1 MQIKKTCSLII
12 ATLFIVVGVSCSNG
26 DSPDGPDM
34 PVTPVGQTVFMFFP
48 WSNSLLSDFRRT
60 VEDMQTVVAQRSMKD
75 ERVMVFMATSER
87 EAVLFELKKHNGRC
101 LTDTLRRYSDR
112 PFTSRQ
118 WLTSLFSEVMTLA
131 PASRYGMVVG
141 CHGLAWV
148 PVQGQRN
155 ARKRL
160 GSQERIDEGD
170 NLYKEERIDE
180 GDNLYKE
187 EKIDEEELYKE
198 ELYKEQKLLE
208 EERLERK
215 KQGLSKD
222 QPQPND
228 LMHFEV
234 QGPVTTRFIGGTYP
248 ETQIETTDLADA
260 MADAGFHTEYI
271 LFDACYMSSV
281 EVAYE
286 LKDVTHYLIASP
298 TEVISYGFPYITMG
312 KHLLGTPNY
321 KGIADSFISFYSTYY
336 LPYGTVAVT
345 DCTQLDALAAIA
357 QQINA
362 AAEEPTNAASAKQI
376 NAAAEGKLNTAT
388 SGKSAPNG
396 VQIMDGYSPT
406 LFYDLGHLMS
416 LKNAGTVLTTAF
428 AEQLDKTVPYK
439 GHTDQYFTALKDA
452 PIDIKHYSGLNTSQ
466 GSLNRMADRL
476 SETAWHKATN

>member
-1 MQIKKTCSLII
+1 MHIKKIFDFII

-26 DSPDGPDM
+26 DNPDGPDV

-87 EAVLFELKKHNGRC
+87 EAVLFELKKQNGRC

-160 GSQERIDEGD
+160 GSHERIDDED
-170 NLYKEERIDE
+170 NLYKEERIDKE
-180 GDNLYKE
+180 GLYKE
-187 EKIDEEELYKE
+187 ERIDKE
-198 ELYKEQKLLE
+198 
-208 EERLERK
+208 
-215 KQGLSKD
+215 GD
-222 QPQPND
+222 D

-260 MADAGFHTEYI
+260 MADAGLHTEYI

-321 KGIADSFISFYSTYY
+321 KGIVDSFISFYSSYY

-362 AAEEPTNAASAKQI
+362 AAE
-376 NAAAEGKLNTAT
+376 GKLNAAT

-416 LKNAGTVLTTAF
+416 LKNAGTVLTAAF
-428 AEQLDKTVPYK
+428 ADQLDKTVPYK

-452 PIDIKHYSGLNTSQ
+452 PVDIKHYSGLNTSQ

-476 SETAWHKATN
+476 SETAWYKATN

>member
-1 MQIKKTCSLII
+1 M
-12 ATLFIVVGVSCSNG
+12 VGVSCSNG
-26 DSPDGPDM
+26 DSPDGPDV

-75 ERVMVFMATSER
+75 ERIMVFMATSER
-87 EAVLFELKKHNGRC
+87 EAVLFELKKQNGRC

-187 EKIDEEELYKE
+187 
-198 ELYKEQKLLE
+198 QKLLE

-248 ETQIETTDLADA
+248 ETQIETTDLAEA

-286 LKDVTHYLIASP
+286 LKDVIHYLIASP

-321 KGIADSFISFYSTYY
+321 KGIADSFISFYSSYY

-452 PIDIKHYSGLNTSQ
+452 PVDIKHYSGLNTSQ

>member
-1 MQIKKTCSLII
+1 M
-12 ATLFIVVGVSCSNG
+12 VGVSCSNG
-26 DSPDGPDM
+26 DSPDGPDV

-75 ERVMVFMATSER
+75 ERIMVFMATSER
-87 EAVLFELKKHNGRC
+87 EAVLFELKKQNGRC

-160 GSQERIDEGD
+160 GSQERIDEED
-170 NLYKEERIDE
+170 NLYK
-180 GDNLYKE
+180 K
-187 EKIDEEELYKE
+187 EKIDKE
-198 ELYKEQKLLE
+198 GE
-208 EERLERK
+208 
-215 KQGLSKD
+215 
-222 QPQPND
+222 PND

-298 TEVISYGFPYITMG
+298 TEVLSYGFPYITMG

-321 KGIADSFISFYSTYY
+321 KGIADSFISFYSSYN

-362 AAEEPTNAASAKQI
+362 ADAEQ
-376 NAAAEGKLNTAT
+376 LV
-388 SGKSAPNG
+388 PNG

-416 LKNAGTVLTTAF
+416 LKDAGTVLTAAF
-428 AEQLDKTVPYK
+428 AEQLEKTVPYK
-439 GHTDQYFTALKDA
+439 GHTGQYFTTLKDA
-452 PIDIKHYSGLNTSQ
+452 PVDIKHYSGLNTSQ
-466 GSLNRMADRL
+466 GSLNHMADRL
-476 SETAWHKATN
+476 SETAWYKATN

>member
-1 MQIKKTCSLII
+1 M
-12 ATLFIVVGVSCSNG
+12 VGVSCSNG
-26 DSPDGPDM
+26 DSPDGPDV

-60 VEDMQTVVAQRSMKD
+60 VEDMQTVVAQRSMKG
-75 ERVMVFMATSER
+75 ERIMVFMATSER
-87 EAVLFELKKHNGRC
+87 EAVLFELKKQNGRC

-160 GSQERIDEGD
+160 GSQERIDEED
-170 NLYKEERIDE
+170 NLYKEERIDKE
-180 GDNLYKE
+180 GE
-187 EKIDEEELYKE
+187 
-198 ELYKEQKLLE
+198 
-208 EERLERK
+208 
-215 KQGLSKD
+215 
-222 QPQPND
+222 PND

-260 MADAGFHTEYI
+260 MADAGLHTEYI

-298 TEVISYGFPYITMG
+298 TEVLSYGFPYITMG

-321 KGIADSFISFYSTYY
+321 KGIVDSFISFYSSYN

-362 AAEEPTNAASAKQI
+362 AA
-376 NAAAEGKLNTAT
+376 AEQLV
-388 SGKSAPNG
+388 PNG

-416 LKNAGTVLTTAF
+416 LKDAGTVLTAAF
-428 AEQLDKTVPYK
+428 AEQLEKTVPYK
-439 GHTDQYFTALKDA
+439 GHTGQYFTTLKDA
-452 PIDIKHYSGLNTSQ
+452 PVDIKHYSGLNTSQ
-466 GSLNRMADRL
+466 GSLNHMADRL
-476 SETAWHKATN
+476 SETAWYKATN

>member
-26 DSPDGPDM
+26 DSPDGPDV

-75 ERVMVFMATSER
+75 ERIMVFMATSER
-87 EAVLFELKKHNGRC
+87 EAVLFELKKQNGRC
-101 LTDTLRRYSDR
+101 LTDTLRHYSDR

-160 GSQERIDEGD
+160 GSQERIDEED

-180 GDNLYKE
+180 EDNLYKK
-187 EKIDEEELYKE
+187 EKIDKE
-198 ELYKEQKLLE
+198 GE
-208 EERLERK
+208 
-215 KQGLSKD
+215 
-222 QPQPND
+222 PND

-298 TEVISYGFPYITMG
+298 TEVLSYGFPYITMG

-321 KGIADSFISFYSTYY
+321 KGIVDSFISFYSSYN

-362 AAEEPTNAASAKQI
+362 AAAEPTNAAAAEPTNAAS
-376 NAAAEGKLNTAT
+376 EGKLNTAR
-388 SGKSAPNG
+388 SGKNVPNG

-416 LKNAGTVLTTAF
+416 LKDAGTVLTAAF

-439 GHTDQYFTALKDA
+439 GHTDQYFTTLKDA
-452 PIDIKHYSGLNTSQ
+452 PVDIKHYSGLNTSQ
-466 GSLNRMADRL
+466 GSLNHMADRL
-476 SETAWHKATN
+476 SETAWYKATN

>member
-26 DSPDGPDM
+26 DSPDGPDV

-75 ERVMVFMATSER
+75 ERIMVFMATSER
-87 EAVLFELKKHNGRC
+87 EAVLFELKKQNGRC

-160 GSQERIDEGD
+160 GSQERIDE
-170 NLYKEERIDE
+170 E
-180 GDNLYKE
+180 DNLYKE
-187 EKIDEEELYKE
+187 EKIDKEGLYK
-198 ELYKEQKLLE
+198 KERIDKE
-208 EERLERK
+208 
-215 KQGLSKD
+215 G
-222 QPQPND
+222 ND

-298 TEVISYGFPYITMG
+298 TEVLSYGFPYITMG

-321 KGIADSFISFYSTYY
+321 KGIVDSFISFYSSYN

-362 AAEEPTNAASAKQI
+362 ADAEQ
-376 NAAAEGKLNTAT
+376 LV
-388 SGKSAPNG
+388 PNG

-416 LKNAGTVLTTAF
+416 LKDAGTVLTAAF
-428 AEQLDKTVPYK
+428 AEQLEKTVPYK
-439 GHTDQYFTALKDA
+439 GHTGQYFTTLKDA
-452 PIDIKHYSGLNTSQ
+452 PVDIKHYSGLNTSQ
-466 GSLNRMADRL
+466 GSLNHMADRL
-476 SETAWHKATN
+476 SETAWYKATN

>member
-1 MQIKKTCSLII
+1 M
-12 ATLFIVVGVSCSNG
+12 SCSNG
-26 DSPDGPDM
+26 DSPDGPDV

-60 VEDMQTVVAQRSMKD
+60 VEDMQTVVAQRSMKG
-75 ERVMVFMATSER
+75 ERIMVFMATSER
-87 EAVLFELKKHNGRC
+87 EAVLFELKKQNGRC

-160 GSQERIDEGD
+160 GSQERIDE
-170 NLYKEERIDE
+170 E
-180 GDNLYKE
+180 DNLYKE
-187 EKIDEEELYKE
+187 EKIDKE
-198 ELYKEQKLLE
+198 
-208 EERLERK
+208 
-215 KQGLSKD
+215 GD
-222 QPQPND
+222 D

-298 TEVISYGFPYITMG
+298 TEVLSYGFPYTTMG

-321 KGIADSFISFYSTYY
+321 KGIVDSFISFYSSYN

-362 AAEEPTNAASAKQI
+362 AATEQINVAAAEPTNAAS
-376 NAAAEGKLNTAT
+376 EGKLNTAR
-388 SGKSAPNG
+388 SGKNVPNG

-416 LKNAGTVLTTAF
+416 LKDAGTVLTAAF
-428 AEQLDKTVPYK
+428 AEQLGKTVPYK
-439 GHTDQYFTALKDA
+439 GHTSQYFTALKDA
-452 PIDIKHYSGLNTSQ
+452 PVDIKHYSGLNTSQ
-466 GSLNRMADRL
+466 GSLNHMADRL
-476 SETAWHKATN
+476 SETAWYKATN

>member
-1 MQIKKTCSLII
+1 M
-12 ATLFIVVGVSCSNG
+12 VGVSCSNG
-26 DSPDGPDM
+26 DSPDGPDV

-48 WSNSLLSDFRRT
+48 WSNSLLSDFKRT

-75 ERVMVFMATSER
+75 ERIMVFMATSER
-87 EAVLFELKKHNGRC
+87 EAVLFELKKQNGRC

-160 GSQERIDEGD
+160 GSQERIDKED
-170 NLYKEERIDE
+170 SLYKEERIDKE
-180 GDNLYKE
+180 GE
-187 EKIDEEELYKE
+187 
-198 ELYKEQKLLE
+198 
-208 EERLERK
+208 
-215 KQGLSKD
+215 
-222 QPQPND
+222 PND

-298 TEVISYGFPYITMG
+298 TEVLSYGFPYITMG

-321 KGIADSFISFYSTYY
+321 KGIVDSFISFYSSYN

-362 AAEEPTNAASAKQI
+362 VAAEQ
-376 NAAAEGKLNTAT
+376 LV
-388 SGKSAPNG
+388 PNG

-416 LKNAGTVLTTAF
+416 LKDAGTVLTAAF
-428 AEQLDKTVPYK
+428 AEQLEKTVPYK
-439 GHTDQYFTALKDA
+439 GHTGQYFTTLKDA
-452 PIDIKHYSGLNTSQ
+452 PVDIKHYSGLNTSQ
-466 GSLNRMADRL
+466 GSLNHMADRL
-476 SETAWHKATN
+476 SETAWYKATN

>member
-1 MQIKKTCSLII
+1 M
-12 ATLFIVVGVSCSNG
+12 VGVSCSNG
-26 DSPDGPDM
+26 DSPDGPDV
-34 PVTPVGQTVFMFFP
+34 PVMPVGQTVFMFFP

-60 VEDMQTVVAQRSMKD
+60 VEDMQTVVAQRSMKN
-75 ERVMVFMATSER
+75 ERIMVFMATSER
-87 EAVLFELKKHNGRC
+87 EAVLFELKKQNGRC

-148 PVQGQRN
+148 PVQGQRS
-155 ARKRL
+155 APKRL
-160 GSQERIDEGD
+160 GSQERIDEED
-170 NLYKEERIDE
+170 NI
-180 GDNLYKE
+180 YKE
-187 EKIDEEELYKE
+187 EKIDKE
-198 ELYKEQKLLE
+198 
-208 EERLERK
+208 
-215 KQGLSKD
+215 GD
-222 QPQPND
+222 D

-260 MADAGFHTEYI
+260 MADASFHTEYI

-298 TEVISYGFPYITMG
+298 TEVLSYGFPYITMG

-321 KGIADSFISFYSTYY
+321 KGIADSFISFYSSYN

-362 AAEEPTNAASAKQI
+362 ADAEQ
-376 NAAAEGKLNTAT
+376 LV
-388 SGKSAPNG
+388 PNG

-416 LKNAGTVLTTAF
+416 LKDAGTVLTAAF
-428 AEQLDKTVPYK
+428 ADQLDKTVPYK

-452 PIDIKHYSGLNTSQ
+452 PVDIKHYSGLNTSQ

-476 SETAWHKATN
+476 SETAWYKATN

>member
-1 MQIKKTCSLII
+1 MHIKRIFDFII
-12 ATLFIVVGVSCSNG
+12 ATLLIVVGVSCSNG
-26 DSPDGPDM
+26 DSPDGPDV

-87 EAVLFELKKHNGRC
+87 EAVLFELKKQNGRC

-148 PVQGQRN
+148 PVQGQRK

-160 GSQERIDEGD
+160 GSQERMDEED
-170 NLYKEERIDE
+170 NLYKEERIDKE
-180 GDNLYKE
+180 GEPYKE
-187 EKIDEEELYKE
+187 ER
-198 ELYKEQKLLE
+198 LLE

-222 QPQPND
+222 KPLPND

-260 MADAGFHTEYI
+260 MADAGLHTEYI

-286 LKDVTHYLIASP
+286 LKDVTHYFIASP

-321 KGIADSFISFYSTYY
+321 KGIADSFISFYSSYY

-362 AAEEPTNAASAKQI
+362 AAEEQ
-376 NAAAEGKLNTAT
+376 L
-388 SGKSAPNG
+388 APNG

-416 LKNAGTVLTTAF
+416 LKNAGTVLTAAF
-428 AEQLDKTVPYK
+428 ADQLDKTVPYK
-439 GHTDQYFTALKDA
+439 GHTDQYFTALKDT
-452 PIDIKHYSGLNTSQ
+452 PVDIKHYSGLNTSQ

>member
-26 DSPDGPDM
+26 DSPDGPDV

-75 ERVMVFMATSER
+75 ERIMVFMATSER
-87 EAVLFELKKHNGRC
+87 EAVLFELKKQNGRC

-148 PVQGQRN
+148 PVQGQRS

-160 GSQERIDEGD
+160 GSQEKIDEKD

-180 GDNLYKE
+180 ENNLYKKERIDKEGLYKE
-187 EKIDEEELYKE
+187 EKIDKE
-198 ELYKEQKLLE
+198 
-208 EERLERK
+208 
-215 KQGLSKD
+215 GV
-222 QPQPND
+222 PND

-298 TEVISYGFPYITMG
+298 TEVLSYGFPYITMG

-321 KGIADSFISFYSTYY
+321 KGIVDSFISFYSSYN

-362 AAEEPTNAASAKQI
+362 AAAEPTNAAS
-376 NAAAEGKLNTAT
+376 EGKLNTAR
-388 SGKSAPNG
+388 SGKNVPNG

-416 LKNAGTVLTTAF
+416 LKDAGTVLTAAF
-428 AEQLDKTVPYK
+428 AEQLEKTVPYK
-439 GHTDQYFTALKDA
+439 GHTDQYFTTLKDA
-452 PIDIKHYSGLNTSQ
+452 PVDIKHYSGLNTSQ
-466 GSLNRMADRL
+466 GSLNHMADRL
-476 SETAWHKATN
+476 SETAWYKATN

>member
-1 MQIKKTCSLII
+1 M
-12 ATLFIVVGVSCSNG
+12 VGVSCSNG
-26 DSPDGPDM
+26 DSPDGPDV
-34 PVTPVGQTVFMFFP
+34 PVMPVGQTVFMFFP

-87 EAVLFELKKHNGRC
+87 EAVLFELKKQNGRC

-118 WLTSLFSEVMTLA
+118 WLTSLFSEVMKLA

-160 GSQERIDEGD
+160 CSQERIDEED
-170 NLYKEERIDE
+170 NLYK
-180 GDNLYKE
+180 K
-187 EKIDEEELYKE
+187 EKIDKE
-198 ELYKEQKLLE
+198 GE
-208 EERLERK
+208 
-215 KQGLSKD
+215 
-222 QPQPND
+222 PND

-260 MADAGFHTEYI
+260 MADAGLHTEYI

-298 TEVISYGFPYITMG
+298 TEVLSYGFPYITMG

-321 KGIADSFISFYSTYY
+321 KGIVDSFISFYSSYN

-362 AAEEPTNAASAKQI
+362 ATAEPRNGAS
-376 NAAAEGKLNTAT
+376 EGELNTAR
-388 SGKSAPNG
+388 SGKDVPNG

-416 LKNAGTVLTTAF
+416 LKDAGTVLTAAF

-439 GHTDQYFTALKDA
+439 GHTGQYFTALKDA
-452 PIDIKHYSGLNTSQ
+452 PVDIKHYSGLNTSQ
-466 GSLNRMADRL
+466 GSLNRMADRI

>member
-26 DSPDGPDM
+26 DSPDGPDV

-75 ERVMVFMATSER
+75 ERIMVFMATSER
-87 EAVLFELKKHNGRC
+87 EAVLFELKKQNGRC
-101 LTDTLRRYSDR
+101 LTDTLRRYNDR

-148 PVQGQRN
+148 PVQGQRS

-160 GSQERIDEGD
+160 GSQERIDEED
-170 NLYKEERIDE
+170 NLYKEERIDKE
-180 GDNLYKE
+180 GE
-187 EKIDEEELYKE
+187 
-198 ELYKEQKLLE
+198 
-208 EERLERK
+208 
-215 KQGLSKD
+215 
-222 QPQPND
+222 PND

-298 TEVISYGFPYITMG
+298 TEVLSYGFPYITMG

-321 KGIADSFISFYSTYY
+321 KGIADSFISFYSSYN

-362 AAEEPTNAASAKQI
+362 AA
-376 NAAAEGKLNTAT
+376 AEQLV
-388 SGKSAPNG
+388 PNG

-416 LKNAGTVLTTAF
+416 LKDAGTVLTAAF
-428 AEQLDKTVPYK
+428 AEQLEKTVPYK
-439 GHTDQYFTALKDA
+439 GHTGQYFTALKDA
-452 PIDIKHYSGLNTSQ
+452 PVDIKHYSGLNTSQ
-466 GSLNRMADRL
+466 GSLNHMADRL
-476 SETAWHKATN
+476 SETAWYKATN

>member
-1 MQIKKTCSLII
+1 M
-12 ATLFIVVGVSCSNG
+12 VGVSCSNG
-26 DSPDGPDM
+26 DSPDGPDV

-48 WSNSLLSDFRRT
+48 WSNNLLSDFRRT
-60 VEDMQTVVAQRSMKD
+60 VEDMQTVVTQRSMKG
-75 ERVMVFMATSER
+75 ERIMVFMATSER
-87 EAVLFELKKHNGRC
+87 EAVLFELKKQNGRC

-155 ARKRL
+155 APKRL
-160 GSQERIDEGD
+160 GSQEKIDE
-170 NLYKEERIDE
+170 E
-180 GDNLYKE
+180 DNLYKE
-187 EKIDEEELYKE
+187 EKIDKE
-198 ELYKEQKLLE
+198 
-208 EERLERK
+208 
-215 KQGLSKD
+215 GD
-222 QPQPND
+222 D

-260 MADAGFHTEYI
+260 MADAGLHTEYI

-321 KGIADSFISFYSTYY
+321 KGIVDSFISFYSSYN

-362 AAEEPTNAASAKQI
+362 AATEQI
-376 NAAAEGKLNTAT
+376 NAATAEPTNGASGGKLNTAR
-388 SGKSAPNG
+388 SGKNVPNG

-416 LKNAGTVLTTAF
+416 LKDAGIVLTAAF

-439 GHTDQYFTALKDA
+439 GHTGQYFTALKDA
-452 PIDIKHYSGLNTSQ
+452 PVDIKHYSGLNTSQ
-466 GSLNRMADRL
+466 GSLNRMADRI

>member
-1 MQIKKTCSLII
+1 MQIKKFCSLII

-26 DSPDGPDM
+26 DSPDGPDV

-48 WSNSLLSDFRRT
+48 WSNNLLSDFRRT

-75 ERVMVFMATSER
+75 ERIMVFMATSER
-87 EAVLFELKKHNGRC
+87 EAVLFELKKQNGRC

-141 CHGLAWV
+141 CHGMAWV

-160 GSQERIDEGD
+160 GSQEKIDEED
-170 NLYKEERIDE
+170 NLYKKERIDKE
-180 GDNLYKE
+180 GD
-187 EKIDEEELYKE
+187 
-198 ELYKEQKLLE
+198 
-208 EERLERK
+208 
-215 KQGLSKD
+215 
-222 QPQPND
+222 D

-298 TEVISYGFPYITMG
+298 TEVLSYGFPYITMG

-321 KGIADSFISFYSTYY
+321 KGIVDSFISFYSSYN

-362 AAEEPTNAASAKQI
+362 ADAEQ
-376 NAAAEGKLNTAT
+376 L
-388 SGKSAPNG
+388 APNG

-416 LKNAGTVLTTAF
+416 LKDAGTVLTAAF
-428 AEQLDKTVPYK
+428 AEQLGKTVPYK
-439 GHTDQYFTALKDA
+439 GHTSQYFTALKDA
-452 PIDIKHYSGLNTSQ
+452 PVDIKHYSGLNTSQ
-466 GSLNRMADRL
+466 GSLNHMADRL
-476 SETAWHKATN
+476 SETAWYKATN

>member
-1 MQIKKTCSLII
+1 MLIKKICDFII

-26 DSPDGPDM
+26 DSPDGPDV

-75 ERVMVFMATSER
+75 ERIMVFMATSER
-87 EAVLFELKKHNGRC
+87 EAVLFELKKQNGRC

-155 ARKRL
+155 AQKRL
-160 GSQERIDEGD
+160 GSQERIDEED
-170 NLYKEERIDE
+170 NLYKKERIDKE
-180 GDNLYKE
+180 G
-187 EKIDEEELYKE
+187 
-198 ELYKEQKLLE
+198 
-208 EERLERK
+208 
-215 KQGLSKD
+215 
-222 QPQPND
+222 ND

-260 MADAGFHTEYI
+260 MADASFHTEYI

-298 TEVISYGFPYITMG
+298 TEVLSYGFPYITMG

-321 KGIADSFISFYSTYY
+321 KGIVDSFISFYSSYN

-362 AAEEPTNAASAKQI
+362 AA
-376 NAAAEGKLNTAT
+376 AEQLV
-388 SGKSAPNG
+388 PNG

-416 LKNAGTVLTTAF
+416 LKDAGTVLTAAF
-428 AEQLDKTVPYK
+428 AEQLEKTVPYK
-439 GHTDQYFTALKDA
+439 GHTGQYFTTLKDA
-452 PIDIKHYSGLNTSQ
+452 PVDIKHYSGLNTSQ
-466 GSLNRMADRL
+466 GSLNHMADRL
-476 SETAWHKATN
+476 SETAWYKATN

>member
-1 MQIKKTCSLII
+1 M
-12 ATLFIVVGVSCSNG
+12 VGVSCSNG
-26 DSPDGPDM
+26 NNPDGPDA

-75 ERVMVFMATSER
+75 ERIMVFMATSER
-87 EAVLFELKKHNGRC
+87 EAVLFELKKQNGRC

-160 GSQERIDEGD
+160 GSQERIDEED
-170 NLYKEERIDE
+170 NLYKEERIDKE
-180 GDNLYKE
+180 GD
-187 EKIDEEELYKE
+187 
-198 ELYKEQKLLE
+198 
-208 EERLERK
+208 
-215 KQGLSKD
+215 
-222 QPQPND
+222 D

-260 MADAGFHTEYI
+260 MADAGLHTEYI

-312 KHLLGTPNY
+312 KHLFGTPNY
-321 KGIADSFISFYSTYY
+321 KGIADSFISFYSSYY

-362 AAEEPTNAASAKQI
+362 AAEEPTNAASAKHI

-428 AEQLDKTVPYK
+428 ADQLDKTVPYK
-439 GHTDQYFTALKDA
+439 GHTDQYFTTLKDA
-452 PIDIKHYSGLNTSQ
+452 PVDIKHYSGLNTSQ
-466 GSLNRMADRL
+466 GSLNHMADRL

>member
-26 DSPDGPDM
+26 DSPDGPDV

-60 VEDMQTVVAQRSMKD
+60 VEDMQTVVAERSMKN
-75 ERVMVFMATSER
+75 ERIMVFMATSER
-87 EAVLFELKKHNGRC
+87 EAVLFELKKQNGRC

-155 ARKRL
+155 AQKRL
-160 GSQERIDEGD
+160 GSQERIDEED
-170 NLYKEERIDE
+170 NLYKKERIDKE
-180 GDNLYKE
+180 GD
-187 EKIDEEELYKE
+187 
-198 ELYKEQKLLE
+198 
-208 EERLERK
+208 
-215 KQGLSKD
+215 
-222 QPQPND
+222 D

-298 TEVISYGFPYITMG
+298 TEVLSYGFPYITMG

-321 KGIADSFISFYSTYY
+321 KGIVDSFISFYSSYN

-362 AAEEPTNAASAKQI
+362 AA
-376 NAAAEGKLNTAT
+376 AEQLV
-388 SGKSAPNG
+388 PNG

-416 LKNAGTVLTTAF
+416 LKDAGTVLTAAF
-428 AEQLDKTVPYK
+428 AEQLEKTVPYK
-439 GHTDQYFTALKDA
+439 GHTGQYFTTLKDA
-452 PIDIKHYSGLNTSQ
+452 PVDIKHYSGLNTSQ
-466 GSLNRMADRL
+466 GSLNHMADRL
-476 SETAWHKATN
+476 SETAWYKATN

>member
-26 DSPDGPDM
+26 DSPDGPDV

-75 ERVMVFMATSER
+75 ERIMVFMATSER
-87 EAVLFELKKHNGRC
+87 EAVLFELKKQNGRC

-155 ARKRL
+155 AQKRL
-160 GSQERIDEGD
+160 GSQERIDEED
-170 NLYKEERIDE
+170 NLYKKERIDKE
-180 GDNLYKE
+180 GD
-187 EKIDEEELYKE
+187 
-198 ELYKEQKLLE
+198 
-208 EERLERK
+208 
-215 KQGLSKD
+215 
-222 QPQPND
+222 D

-298 TEVISYGFPYITMG
+298 TEVLSYGFPYITMG

-321 KGIADSFISFYSTYY
+321 KGIVDSFISFYSSYN

-362 AAEEPTNAASAKQI
+362 AA
-376 NAAAEGKLNTAT
+376 AEQLV
-388 SGKSAPNG
+388 PNG

-416 LKNAGTVLTTAF
+416 LKDAGTVLTAAF
-428 AEQLDKTVPYK
+428 AEQIEKTVPYK
-439 GHTDQYFTALKDA
+439 GHTGQYFTTLKDA
-452 PIDIKHYSGLNTSQ
+452 PVDIKHYSGLNTSQ
-466 GSLNRMADRL
+466 GSLNHMADRL
-476 SETAWHKATN
+476 SETAWYKATN

>member
-26 DSPDGPDM
+26 DSPDGPDV

-75 ERVMVFMATSER
+75 ERIMVFMATSER
-87 EAVLFELKKHNGRC
+87 EAVLFELKKQNGRC
-101 LTDTLRRYSDR
+101 FTDTLQHYSDR

-155 ARKRL
+155 AQKRL
-160 GSQERIDEGD
+160 GSQERIDEED
-170 NLYKEERIDE
+170 NLYKKERIDKE
-180 GDNLYKE
+180 GE
-187 EKIDEEELYKE
+187 
-198 ELYKEQKLLE
+198 
-208 EERLERK
+208 
-215 KQGLSKD
+215 
-222 QPQPND
+222 PND

-298 TEVISYGFPYITMG
+298 TEVLSYGFPYITMG

-321 KGIADSFISFYSTYY
+321 KGIVDSFISFYSSYN

-362 AAEEPTNAASAKQI
+362 AAAEPTNAAS
-376 NAAAEGKLNTAT
+376 EGKLNTAR
-388 SGKSAPNG
+388 SGKLVPNG

-416 LKNAGTVLTTAF
+416 LKDAGTVLTAAF
-428 AEQLDKTVPYK
+428 AEQLEKTVPYK
-439 GHTDQYFTALKDA
+439 GHTGQYFTTLKDA
-452 PIDIKHYSGLNTSQ
+452 PVDIKHYSGLNTSQ
-466 GSLNRMADRL
+466 GSLNHMADRL
-476 SETAWHKATN
+476 SETAWYKATN

>member
-26 DSPDGPDM
+26 DSPDGPDV

-75 ERVMVFMATSER
+75 ERIMVFMATSER
-87 EAVLFELKKHNGRC
+87 EAVLFELKKQNGRC

-118 WLTSLFSEVMTLA
+118 WLTSLFSEIMTLA

-160 GSQERIDEGD
+160 GSQERIDEED

-180 GDNLYKE
+180 EDNLYKK
-187 EKIDEEELYKE
+187 EKIDKE
-198 ELYKEQKLLE
+198 GE
-208 EERLERK
+208 
-215 KQGLSKD
+215 
-222 QPQPND
+222 PND

-298 TEVISYGFPYITMG
+298 TEVLSYGFPYITMG

-321 KGIADSFISFYSTYY
+321 KGIVDSFISFYSSYN

-362 AAEEPTNAASAKQI
+362 AATEQ
-376 NAAAEGKLNTAT
+376 LV
-388 SGKSAPNG
+388 PNG

-416 LKNAGTVLTTAF
+416 LKDAGTVLTAAF
-428 AEQLDKTVPYK
+428 AEQIEKTVPYK
-439 GHTDQYFTALKDA
+439 GHTGQYFTTLKDA
-452 PIDIKHYSGLNTSQ
+452 PVDIKHYSGLTTSQ
-466 GSLNRMADRL
+466 GSLNHMADRL
-476 SETAWHKATN
+476 SETAWYKATN

>member
-12 ATLFIVVGVSCSNG
+12 ATLFIVIGVSCSNG
-26 DSPDGPDM
+26 DSPDGPDA

-48 WSNSLLSDFRRT
+48 WSNNLLSDFRRT

-75 ERVMVFMATSER
+75 ERIMVFMATSER
-87 EAVLFELKKHNGRC
+87 EAVLFELKKQNGRC

-160 GSQERIDEGD
+160 GSQERIDKEGD
-170 NLYKEERIDE
+170 
-180 GDNLYKE
+180 
-187 EKIDEEELYKE
+187 
-198 ELYKEQKLLE
+198 
-208 EERLERK
+208 
-215 KQGLSKD
+215 
-222 QPQPND
+222 D

-298 TEVISYGFPYITMG
+298 TEVLNYGFPYTTMG

-321 KGIADSFISFYSTYY
+321 KCIVDSFISFYSSYN

-362 AAEEPTNAASAKQI
+362 AATEQINVAAAEPTNAAS
-376 NAAAEGKLNTAT
+376 EGKLNTAR
-388 SGKSAPNG
+388 SGKNVPNG

-416 LKNAGTVLTTAF
+416 LKDAGTVLTAAF
-428 AEQLDKTVPYK
+428 AEQLGKTVPYK
-439 GHTDQYFTALKDA
+439 GHTSQYFTALKDA
-452 PIDIKHYSGLNTSQ
+452 PVDIKHYSGLNTSQ
-466 GSLNRMADRL
+466 GSLNHMADRL
-476 SETAWHKATN
+476 SETAWYKATN

>member
-1 MQIKKTCSLII
+1 M
-12 ATLFIVVGVSCSNG
+12 VGVSCSNG
-26 DSPDGPDM
+26 DSPDGPDV
-34 PVTPVGQTVFMFFP
+34 PVTPMGQTVFMFFP
-48 WSNSLLSDFRRT
+48 WSNNLLSDFRRT
-60 VEDMQTVVAQRSMKD
+60 VEDMQTVVTQRSMKD
-75 ERVMVFMATSER
+75 ERIMVFMATSER
-87 EAVLFELKKHNGRC
+87 EAVLFELKKQNGQC

-148 PVQGQRN
+148 PVQGQRS

-160 GSQERIDEGD
+160 GSQERIDEED
-170 NLYKEERIDE
+170 NLYKEERIDKE
-180 GDNLYKE
+180 GLYKE
-187 EKIDEEELYKE
+187 ERIDKE
-198 ELYKEQKLLE
+198 
-208 EERLERK
+208 
-215 KQGLSKD
+215 GD
-222 QPQPND
+222 D

-260 MADAGFHTEYI
+260 MADAGLHTEYI

-298 TEVISYGFPYITMG
+298 TEVLSYGFPYITMG

-321 KGIADSFISFYSTYY
+321 KGIADSFISFYSSYN

-362 AAEEPTNAASAKQI
+362 AATEPTNAASG
-376 NAAAEGKLNTAT
+376 GKLNTAR
-388 SGKSAPNG
+388 SGKDVPNG

-416 LKNAGTVLTTAF
+416 LKDAGTVLTAAF

-439 GHTDQYFTALKDA
+439 GHTGQYFTALKDE
-452 PIDIKHYSGLNTSQ
+452 PVDIKHYSGLNTSQ
-466 GSLNRMADRL
+466 GSLNHMADRF
-476 SETAWHKATN
+476 SETAWYKATN

>member
-1 MQIKKTCSLII
+1 MLIKKTCSFII

-26 DSPDGPDM
+26 DSPDGPDV

-48 WSNSLLSDFRRT
+48 WSNSMLSDFRRT

-87 EAVLFELKKHNGRC
+87 EAVLFELKKQNGRC

-112 PFTSRQ
+112 PFTPRQ

-155 ARKRL
+155 APKRL
-160 GSQERIDEGD
+160 GSQERIDE
-170 NLYKEERIDE
+170 E
-180 GDNLYKE
+180 DNLYKE
-187 EKIDEEELYKE
+187 EKIDKEGLYKE
-198 ELYKEQKLLE
+198 ERIDKE
-208 EERLERK
+208 
-215 KQGLSKD
+215 GD
-222 QPQPND
+222 D

-298 TEVISYGFPYITMG
+298 TEVLSYGFPYITMG

-321 KGIADSFISFYSTYY
+321 KGIVDSFISFYSSYN

-362 AAEEPTNAASAKQI
+362 ADAEQ
-376 NAAAEGKLNTAT
+376 LV
-388 SGKSAPNG
+388 PNG

-416 LKNAGTVLTTAF
+416 LKDAGTVLTAAF
-428 AEQLDKTVPYK
+428 AEQLEKTVPYK
-439 GHTDQYFTALKDA
+439 GHTGQYFTTLKDA
-452 PIDIKHYSGLNTSQ
+452 PVDIKHYSGLNTSQ
-466 GSLNRMADRL
+466 GSLNHMADRL
-476 SETAWHKATN
+476 SETAWYKATN

>member
-1 MQIKKTCSLII
+1 M
-12 ATLFIVVGVSCSNG
+12 VGVSCSNG
-26 DSPDGPDM
+26 DSPDGPDV

-75 ERVMVFMATSER
+75 ERIMVFMATSER
-87 EAVLFELKKHNGRC
+87 EAVLFELKKQNGRC

-160 GSQERIDEGD
+160 GSQEKIDEED
-170 NLYKEERIDE
+170 NLYKEERIDKE
-180 GDNLYKE
+180 GE
-187 EKIDEEELYKE
+187 
-198 ELYKEQKLLE
+198 
-208 EERLERK
+208 
-215 KQGLSKD
+215 
-222 QPQPND
+222 PND

-281 EVAYE
+281 EVVYE

-298 TEVISYGFPYITMG
+298 TEVLSYGFPYITMG

-321 KGIADSFISFYSTYY
+321 KGIVDSFISFYSSYN

-362 AAEEPTNAASAKQI
+362 AA
-376 NAAAEGKLNTAT
+376 AEQLV
-388 SGKSAPNG
+388 PNG

-416 LKNAGTVLTTAF
+416 LKDAGTVLTAAF
-428 AEQLDKTVPYK
+428 AEQIEKTVPYK
-439 GHTDQYFTALKDA
+439 GHTGQYFTTLKDA
-452 PIDIKHYSGLNTSQ
+452 PVDIKHYSGLNTSQ
-466 GSLNRMADRL
+466 GSLNHMADKL
-476 SETAWHKATN
+476 SETAWYKATN

>member
-1 MQIKKTCSLII
+1 MHIRKICDFII

-26 DSPDGPDM
+26 DSPDGPDV

-75 ERVMVFMATSER
+75 ERIMVFMATSER
-87 EAVLFELKKHNGRC
+87 EAVLFELKKQNGRC

-160 GSQERIDEGD
+160 GSQERIDEED
-170 NLYKEERIDE
+170 NLYKEERIDKE
-180 GDNLYKE
+180 GD
-187 EKIDEEELYKE
+187 
-198 ELYKEQKLLE
+198 
-208 EERLERK
+208 
-215 KQGLSKD
+215 
-222 QPQPND
+222 D

-298 TEVISYGFPYITMG
+298 TEVLSYGFPYITMG

-321 KGIADSFISFYSTYY
+321 KGIADSFISFYSSYN

-362 AAEEPTNAASAKQI
+362 AA
-376 NAAAEGKLNTAT
+376 AEQLV
-388 SGKSAPNG
+388 PNG

-416 LKNAGTVLTTAF
+416 LKDAGTVLTAAF
-428 AEQLDKTVPYK
+428 AEQIEKTVPYK
-439 GHTDQYFTALKDA
+439 GHTGQYFTTLKDA
-452 PIDIKHYSGLNTSQ
+452 PVDIRHYSGLNTSQ
-466 GSLNRMADRL
+466 GSLNHMADRL
-476 SETAWHKATN
+476 SETAWYKATN

>member
-1 MQIKKTCSLII
+1 M
-12 ATLFIVVGVSCSNG
+12 VRVSCSNG
-26 DSPDGPDM
+26 DSPDGPDA

-75 ERVMVFMATSER
+75 ERIMVFMATSER
-87 EAVLFELKKHNGRC
+87 EAVLFELKKQNGRC

-155 ARKRL
+155 APKRL
-160 GSQERIDEGD
+160 GSREKIDEED
-170 NLYKEERIDE
+170 NLYKEERIDKE
-180 GDNLYKE
+180 GE
-187 EKIDEEELYKE
+187 
-198 ELYKEQKLLE
+198 
-208 EERLERK
+208 
-215 KQGLSKD
+215 
-222 QPQPND
+222 PND

-260 MADAGFHTEYI
+260 MADAGLHTEYI

-298 TEVISYGFPYITMG
+298 TEVLSYGFPYITMG

-321 KGIADSFISFYSTYY
+321 KGIVDSFISFYSSYN

-362 AAEEPTNAASAKQI
+362 ADAEQTNAAAAEPI
-376 NAAAEGKLNTAT
+376 NAASEGKLNTAR
-388 SGKSAPNG
+388 SGKNVPNG

-416 LKNAGTVLTTAF
+416 LKDAGTVLTAAF

-452 PIDIKHYSGLNTSQ
+452 PVDIKHYSGLNTSQ

-476 SETAWHKATN
+476 SETAWYKATN

>member
-26 DSPDGPDM
+26 DSPDGPDV
-34 PVTPVGQTVFMFFP
+34 PVMPVGQTVFMFFP

-75 ERVMVFMATSER
+75 ERIMVFMATSER
-87 EAVLFELKKHNGRC
+87 EAVLFELKKQNGRC

-141 CHGLAWV
+141 CHGLAWI
-148 PVQGQRN
+148 PVQGQRS
-155 ARKRL
+155 APKRL
-160 GSQERIDEGD
+160 GSQERIDEED
-170 NLYKEERIDE
+170 NIY
-180 GDNLYKE
+180 
-187 EKIDEEELYKE
+187 EKIDKE
-198 ELYKEQKLLE
+198 
-208 EERLERK
+208 
-215 KQGLSKD
+215 GD
-222 QPQPND
+222 D

-298 TEVISYGFPYITMG
+298 TEVLSYGFPYITMG

-321 KGIADSFISFYSTYY
+321 KGIADSFISFYSSYN

-362 AAEEPTNAASAKQI
+362 ADAEQTNAAAAEPTNAAS
-376 NAAAEGKLNTAT
+376 EGKLNTAR
-388 SGKSAPNG
+388 SGKLVPNG

-416 LKNAGTVLTTAF
+416 LKDAGTVLTAAF
-428 AEQLDKTVPYK
+428 AEQLEKTVPYK
-439 GHTDQYFTALKDA
+439 GHTDQYFTTLKDS
-452 PIDIKHYSGLNTSQ
+452 PVDIKHYSGLNTSQ
-466 GSLNRMADRL
+466 GSLNHMADRL
-476 SETAWHKATN
+476 SETAWYKATN

>member
-1 MQIKKTCSLII
+1 M
-12 ATLFIVVGVSCSNG
+12 VGVSCSNG
-26 DSPDGPDM
+26 DSPDGPDG

-87 EAVLFELKKHNGRC
+87 EAVLFELKKQNGRC

-155 ARKRL
+155 ARKRQ
-160 GSQERIDEGD
+160 GSQERMDEED
-170 NLYKEERIDE
+170 NLYKEERIDKE
-180 GDNLYKE
+180 GLYKE
-187 EKIDEEELYKE
+187 ERIDKEELYKE
-198 ELYKEQKLLE
+198 ERIDKE
-208 EERLERK
+208 
-215 KQGLSKD
+215 GD
-222 QPQPND
+222 D

-260 MADAGFHTEYI
+260 MADAGLHTEYI

-321 KGIADSFISFYSTYY
+321 KGIADSFIRFYSSYY

-357 QQINA
+357 QQINE
-362 AAEEPTNAASAKQI
+362 AAEEQ
-376 NAAAEGKLNTAT
+376 L
-388 SGKSAPNG
+388 APNG

-416 LKNAGTVLTTAF
+416 LKNAGTVLTAAF
-428 AEQLDKTVPYK
+428 ADQLDKTVPYK

-452 PIDIKHYSGLNTSQ
+452 PVDIKHYSGLNTSQ

>member
-1 MQIKKTCSLII
+1 M
-12 ATLFIVVGVSCSNG
+12 VGVSCSNG
-26 DSPDGPDM
+26 DSPDGPDV

-60 VEDMQTVVAQRSMKD
+60 VEDMQTVVAERSMKN
-75 ERVMVFMATSER
+75 ERIMVFMATSER
-87 EAVLFELKKHNGRC
+87 EAVLFELKKQNGRC

-155 ARKRL
+155 AQKRL
-160 GSQERIDEGD
+160 GSQERIDEED
-170 NLYKEERIDE
+170 NLYKKERIDKE
-180 GDNLYKE
+180 GD
-187 EKIDEEELYKE
+187 
-198 ELYKEQKLLE
+198 
-208 EERLERK
+208 
-215 KQGLSKD
+215 
-222 QPQPND
+222 D

-298 TEVISYGFPYITMG
+298 TEVLSYGFPYITMG

-321 KGIADSFISFYSTYY
+321 KGIVDSFISFYSSYN

-362 AAEEPTNAASAKQI
+362 AA
-376 NAAAEGKLNTAT
+376 AEQLV
-388 SGKSAPNG
+388 PNG

-416 LKNAGTVLTTAF
+416 LKDAGTVLTAAF
-428 AEQLDKTVPYK
+428 AEQLEKTVPYK
-439 GHTDQYFTALKDA
+439 GHTGQYFTTLKDA
-452 PIDIKHYSGLNTSQ
+452 PVDIKHYSGLNTSQ
-466 GSLNRMADRL
+466 GSLNHMADRL
-476 SETAWHKATN
+476 SETAWYKATN

>member
-1 MQIKKTCSLII
+1 M
-12 ATLFIVVGVSCSNG
+12 VGVSCSNG
-26 DSPDGPDM
+26 DSPDGPDV

-48 WSNSLLSDFRRT
+48 WSNSLLSDFKRT

-75 ERVMVFMATSER
+75 ERIMVFMATSER
-87 EAVLFELKKHNGRC
+87 EAVLFELKKQNGRC

-160 GSQERIDEGD
+160 GSQERTDE
-170 NLYKEERIDE
+170 E
-180 GDNLYKE
+180 DNLYKE
-187 EKIDEEELYKE
+187 EKIDKEELYKE
-198 ELYKEQKLLE
+198 ERLDKE
-208 EERLERK
+208 
-215 KQGLSKD
+215 GD
-222 QPQPND
+222 D

-298 TEVISYGFPYITMG
+298 TEVLSYGFPYTTMG

-321 KGIADSFISFYSTYY
+321 KGIVDSYISFYSSYN

-362 AAEEPTNAASAKQI
+362 ADAEQ
-376 NAAAEGKLNTAT
+376 LV
-388 SGKSAPNG
+388 PNG

-416 LKNAGTVLTTAF
+416 LKDAGTVLTAAF
-428 AEQLDKTVPYK
+428 AEQLDKAVPYK
-439 GHTDQYFTALKDA
+439 GHTGQYFTALKDE
-452 PIDIKHYSGLNTSQ
+452 PVDIKHYSGLNTSQ
-466 GSLNRMADRL
+466 GSLNHMADRL
-476 SETAWHKATN
+476 SETAWYKATN

>member
-1 MQIKKTCSLII
+1 M
-12 ATLFIVVGVSCSNG
+12 VGVSCSNG
-26 DSPDGPDM
+26 DNPDGPDV

-87 EAVLFELKKHNGRC
+87 EAVLFELKKQNGRC

-148 PVQGQRN
+148 PVQGQRS
-155 ARKRL
+155 ARKRQ
-160 GSQERIDEGD
+160 GSQERIDEED
-170 NLYKEERIDE
+170 NLYKEERID
-180 GDNLYKE
+180 K
-187 EKIDEEELYKE
+187 EELYKE
-198 ELYKEQKLLE
+198 ERIDKE
-208 EERLERK
+208 
-215 KQGLSKD
+215 GD
-222 QPQPND
+222 D

-260 MADAGFHTEYI
+260 MADAGLHTEYI

-321 KGIADSFISFYSTYY
+321 KGITDSFISFYSSYY

-357 QQINA
+357 QQINE

-376 NAAAEGKLNTAT
+376 NAAAEGKLNTAA

-428 AEQLDKTVPYK
+428 ADQLDKTVPYK

-452 PIDIKHYSGLNTSQ
+452 PVDIKHYSGLNTSQ

>member
-26 DSPDGPDM
+26 DSPDGPDA

-48 WSNSLLSDFRRT
+48 WSNSLLSDFKRT

-75 ERVMVFMATSER
+75 ERIMVFMATSER
-87 EAVLFELKKHNGRC
+87 ETVLFELKKQNGRC
-101 LTDTLRRYSDR
+101 FTDTLQHYSDR

-148 PVQGQRN
+148 PVQGQRS

-160 GSQERIDEGD
+160 GSQERIDE
-170 NLYKEERIDE
+170 E
-180 GDNLYKE
+180 DNLYKE
-187 EKIDEEELYKE
+187 EKIDKEGLYKE
-198 ELYKEQKLLE
+198 ERINKEGE
-208 EERLERK
+208 
-215 KQGLSKD
+215 
-222 QPQPND
+222 PND

-248 ETQIETTDLADA
+248 ETQIETTDLAEA

-298 TEVISYGFPYITMG
+298 TEVLSYGFPYITMG

-321 KGIADSFISFYSTYY
+321 KGIVDSFISFYSSYN

-362 AAEEPTNAASAKQI
+362 AATEQ
-376 NAAAEGKLNTAT
+376 LV
-388 SGKSAPNG
+388 PNS

-416 LKNAGTVLTTAF
+416 LKDAGTVLTAAF

-439 GHTDQYFTALKDA
+439 GHTGQYFTTLKDA
-452 PIDIKHYSGLNTSQ
+452 PVDIKHYSGLNTSQ
-466 GSLNRMADRL
+466 GSLNHMADRL
-476 SETAWHKATN
+476 SETAWYKATN

>member
-1 MQIKKTCSLII
+1 MHIRKICDFII

-26 DSPDGPDM
+26 DSPDGPDV

-87 EAVLFELKKHNGRC
+87 EAVLFELKKQNGRC

-148 PVQGQRN
+148 PVQGQRS

-170 NLYKEERIDE
+170 NLYKEE
-180 GDNLYKE
+180 
-187 EKIDEEELYKE
+187 KIDKE
-198 ELYKEQKLLE
+198 GE
-208 EERLERK
+208 
-215 KQGLSKD
+215 
-222 QPQPND
+222 PND

-298 TEVISYGFPYITMG
+298 TEVLSYGFPYITMG
-312 KHLLGTPNY
+312 KHLLGTPNH
-321 KGIADSFISFYSTYY
+321 KGIVDSFISFYSSYN

-362 AAEEPTNAASAKQI
+362 ADAEQ
-376 NAAAEGKLNTAT
+376 LV
-388 SGKSAPNG
+388 PNG

-416 LKNAGTVLTTAF
+416 LKDAGTVLTAAF
-428 AEQLDKTVPYK
+428 AEQLEKTVPYK
-439 GHTDQYFTALKDA
+439 GHTGQYFTTLKDA
-452 PIDIKHYSGLNTSQ
+452 PVDIKHYSGLNTSQ
-466 GSLNRMADRL
+466 GSLNHMADRL
-476 SETAWHKATN
+476 SETAWYKATN

>member
-1 MQIKKTCSLII
+1 MQIKKFCSLII

-26 DSPDGPDM
+26 DSPDGPDV

-48 WSNSLLSDFRRT
+48 WSNNLLSDFRRT

-75 ERVMVFMATSER
+75 ERIMVFMATSER
-87 EAVLFELKKHNGRC
+87 EAVLFELKKQNGRC
-101 LTDTLRRYSDR
+101 LTDTLRRYNDR

-141 CHGLAWV
+141 CHGMAWV
-148 PVQGQRN
+148 PVQGQRS

-160 GSQERIDEGD
+160 GSQERIDEED
-170 NLYKEERIDE
+170 NLYKEGKIDMEGLYKEERIDKE
-180 GDNLYKE
+180 GD
-187 EKIDEEELYKE
+187 
-198 ELYKEQKLLE
+198 
-208 EERLERK
+208 
-215 KQGLSKD
+215 
-222 QPQPND
+222 D

-298 TEVISYGFPYITMG
+298 TEVLSYGFPYITMG

-321 KGIADSFISFYSTYY
+321 KGIVDSFISFYSSYN

-362 AAEEPTNAASAKQI
+362 AATEPTNTASG
-376 NAAAEGKLNTAT
+376 GKLNTAR
-388 SGKSAPNG
+388 SGKNVPNG

-416 LKNAGTVLTTAF
+416 LKDAGTVLTAAF
-428 AEQLDKTVPYK
+428 AEQLEKTVPYK
-439 GHTDQYFTALKDA
+439 GHTGQYFTALKDE
-452 PIDIKHYSGLNTSQ
+452 PVDIKHYSGLNTSQ
-466 GSLNRMADRL
+466 GSLNHMADRF
-476 SETAWHKATN
+476 SETAWYKATN

>member
-26 DSPDGPDM
+26 DSPDGPDV

-48 WSNSLLSDFRRT
+48 WSNNLLSDFRRT

-75 ERVMVFMATSER
+75 ERIMVFMATSER
-87 EAVLFELKKHNGRC
+87 EAVLFELKKQNGRC

-148 PVQGQRN
+148 PVQGQRS

-160 GSQERIDEGD
+160 GSQEKIDE
-170 NLYKEERIDE
+170 K
-180 GDNLYKE
+180 DNLYKE
-187 EKIDEEELYKE
+187 EKIDKEGLYKE
-198 ELYKEQKLLE
+198 ERIDKEGE
-208 EERLERK
+208 
-215 KQGLSKD
+215 
-222 QPQPND
+222 PND

-298 TEVISYGFPYITMG
+298 TEVLSYGFPYITMG

-321 KGIADSFISFYSTYY
+321 KGIVDSFISFYSSYN

-362 AAEEPTNAASAKQI
+362 AAAEPTNAAS
-376 NAAAEGKLNTAT
+376 EGKLNTAR
-388 SGKSAPNG
+388 SGKNVPNG

-416 LKNAGTVLTTAF
+416 LKDAGTVLTAAF
-428 AEQLDKTVPYK
+428 AEQLEKTVPYK
-439 GHTDQYFTALKDA
+439 GHTDQYFTTLKDA
-452 PIDIKHYSGLNTSQ
+452 PVDIKHYSGLNTSQ
-466 GSLNRMADRL
+466 GSLNHMADRL
-476 SETAWHKATN
+476 SETAWYKATN